1 MRLNVPIEQ
10 AMLSIYH
17 YDITFAFA
25 NRMSYVN
32 LFEKM
37 DVTSR

>member
-17 YDITFAFA
+17 YDITFPFA
-25 NRMSYVN
+25 NRLSYVN

>member
-1 MRLNVPIEQ
+1 MEQ

-17 YDITFAFA
+17 YDITFPFA
-25 NRMSYVN
+25 NRLSYVN

-37 DVTSR
+37 GITSR